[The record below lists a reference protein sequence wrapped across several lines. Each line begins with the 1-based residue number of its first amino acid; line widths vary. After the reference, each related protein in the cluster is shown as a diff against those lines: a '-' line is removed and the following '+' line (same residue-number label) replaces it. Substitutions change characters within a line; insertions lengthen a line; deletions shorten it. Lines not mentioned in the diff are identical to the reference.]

1 MKKTSNLIILLT
13 VLLSGCATN
22 PNSIDAHLVKVGDID
37 NLEVKDLRSSR
48 INNFLNVQATVQND
62 SGSIK
67 QMYYRCK
74 FYDGNKFQVGTD
86 SQWQPVRVYG
96 KATQDISCVATE
108 PTAIDFKLEVNS
120 TGTALKVYN

>member
-1 MKKTSNLIILLT
+1 MKKITIVAAFFAI
-13 VLLSGCATN
+13 LSGCATN
-22 PNSIDAHLVKVGDID
+22 PNSIDAHLVKVGDIGD
-37 NLEVKDLRSSR
+37 LDVKDLRSAR
-48 INNFLNVQATVQND
+48 VNNFLNVQATVEND

-67 QMYYRCK
+67 QLYYRCK

-96 KATQDISCVATE
+96 KSTQDISCVATE
-108 PTAIDFKLEVNS
+108 ATAIDFKLEVNS